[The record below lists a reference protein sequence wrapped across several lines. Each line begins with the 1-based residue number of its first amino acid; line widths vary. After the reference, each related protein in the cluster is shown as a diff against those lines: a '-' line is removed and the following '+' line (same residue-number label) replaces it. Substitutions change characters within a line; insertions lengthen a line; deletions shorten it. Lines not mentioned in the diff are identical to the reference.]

1 MLKRICSITAA
12 LVLLATAVQAADIS
26 KALVVVFGHEGGL
39 QCDRNDPGNWTS
51 GKVGVGRSG
60 CTKYGI
66 ATNSYQNIDIRHL
79 TIQQAA
85 RIYERDYWNPLHLSE
100 LKSQGI
106 ATEVFDTAVN
116 CGTKSSAMI
125 LQKTCNHL
133 NGKGKDY
140 PLDGR
145 ITSETIRW
153 INDYTRIKSNRV
165 RFWKLLNGYQL
176 GRYLQIVDRNP
187 RMDMYLN
194 SWLSRVW

>member
-1 MLKRICSITAA
+1 MRLILVITMLA
-12 LVLLATAVQAADIS
+12 LATCSPAYAADIN

-39 QCDRNDPGNWTS
+39 QCDRLAPGNWTG
-51 GKVGVGRSG
+51 GKVGVGRAG

-66 ATNSYQNIDIRHL
+66 ATNSYPNLDIRNL
-79 TIQQAA
+79 TIKQAA

-116 CGTKSSAMI
+116 CGAKSSALI

-145 ITSETIRW
+145 ITSDSVRW
-153 INDYTRIKSNRV
+153 INEFTVKKSNRT

-176 GRYLQIVDRNP
+176 GRYIQIVDANP
-187 RMDMYLN
+187 RMTRYLN

>member
-1 MLKRICSITAA
+1 MRLILVITMLA
-12 LVLLATAVQAADIS
+12 LATCSPAYAADIN

-39 QCDRNDPGNWTS
+39 QCDRLDPGNWTG
-51 GKVGVGRSG
+51 GKVGVGRAG

-66 ATNSYQNIDIRHL
+66 ATNSYPNLDIRNL
-79 TIQQAA
+79 TIKQAA

-116 CGTKSSAMI
+116 CGAKSSALI

-145 ITSETIRW
+145 ITSDSVRW
-153 INDYTRIKSNRV
+153 INEFTVKKSNRT

-176 GRYLQIVDRNP
+176 GRYIQIVDANP
-187 RMDMYLN
+187 RMTRYLN